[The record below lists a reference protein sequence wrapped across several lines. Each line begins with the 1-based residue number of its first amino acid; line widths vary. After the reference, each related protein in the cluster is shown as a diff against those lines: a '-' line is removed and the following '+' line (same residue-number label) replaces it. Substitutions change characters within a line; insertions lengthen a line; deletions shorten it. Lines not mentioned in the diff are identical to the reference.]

1 MKVIFLWIAIEHTAR
16 TKKVNLTV
24 ESMIGRQ
31 REALIQSGPYSILN
45 YLSTNYMKQRSMQ
58 IYLRIGLPL
67 NYYPKR
73 LIIRYLF

>member
-45 YLSTNYMKQRSMQ
+45 YLSTNYMKQRSMPT
-58 IYLRIGLPL
+58 YLWIGSAL
-67 NYYPKR
+67 NYYQKR
-73 LIIRYLF
+73 LIIWSLF